1 MSRPKEF
8 EKITGLRHV
17 FAAGSYSFAGL
28 LRMWQETAFR
38 HEVLAFAMILALFV
52 YVGAAPV
59 QYAIAS
65 GLFLLLLSVEALN
78 TAIEVLTDGVSP
90 HYSEFARDA
99 KDLGSFAVFCLLLVN
114 GGYALMVIYPYLAPL
129 LATWSWVSS

>member
-17 FAAGSYSFAGL
+17 FAAASYSFAGL
-28 LRMWQETAFR
+28 RRLWQEAAFR
-38 HEVLAFAMILALFV
+38 HEVLAFGVILALFF
-52 YVGAAPV
+52 YVGAAPM

-65 GLFLLLLSVEALN
+65 GLFLLLLAVEALN
-78 TAIEVLTDGVSP
+78 TAIEALTDGVSP

-99 KDLGSFAVFCLLLVN
+99 KDLGSFAVFCLLLLN
-114 GGYALMVIYPYLAPL
+114 GGYALFVVYPYLASL
-129 LATWSWVSS
+129 FGSWL